1 MSLDGTIQIN
11 MKVGTEP
18 IDRLLY
24 AFITGRPMFVILIS
38 VEAIST
44 SNTSHG
50 TLADL

>member
-1 MSLDGTIQIN
+1 MSLYGTIQID

-24 AFITGRPMFVILIS
+24 AFITGGAMLVILSS
-38 VEAIST
+38 VEAITT

-50 TLADL
+50 TLTGL